1 MSTINNNKQ
10 QQQQHHVYVLYGSQT
25 GNSEQAAEDFC
36 RQLQDKFNTNNKN
49 DEFWQQQHSLQPHQ
63 NVMVTTTCMQL
74 DDFLEVKQA
83 KFDGHCMIIF
93 VSSYGVGQAPLGAYR
108 FRSLAEELLRQP
120 KKDASSNNNN
130 NNHNIIYQGLHY
142 AVCGLGDSTYPTYLK
157 NPTTIDEALS
167 KAGATRL
174 QAMGKAD
181 AHQMGGDQSQDK
193 VIQQWI
199 DNLWVPLAKALTT
212 AQEEESTTIIM
223 DAAKMQQDTL
233 QILQRLDPD
242 FVVKEEKMTS
252 NHANNAGGSKITL
265 YIVVGISVALLA
277 ILVGNWNNYKLSF
290 MNF

>member
-1 MSTINNNKQ
+1 MSTSNNKKQ
-10 QQQQHHVYVLYGSQT
+10 QHVYVLYGSQT

-36 RQLQDKFNTNNKN
+36 RQLQDKFNTNN
-49 DEFWQQQHSLQPHQ
+49 DDDFWQQQHSLQPPPHQ
-63 NVMVTTTCMQL
+63 NAMVTTTCMQL

-120 KKDASSNNNN
+120 KKDGQYDDDGGRRR
-130 NNHNIIYQGLHY
+130 IYQGLHY

-181 AHQMGGDQSQDK
+181 AHQIGGDQSQDK

-199 DNLWVPLAKALTT
+199 DDLWVPLAKALT
-212 AQEEESTTIIM
+212 AEAEESTTIMM

-252 NHANNAGGSKITL
+252 NAKNAGGSKLTL
-265 YIVVGISVALLA
+265 YIVVGIAVALLA
-277 ILVGNWNNYKLSF
+277 ILVGNWNNYKLSLMHF
-290 MNF
+290 